1 MKLAK
6 VKIEYSS
13 GTTIVDRATLD
24 PATGQVHLA
33 PRLLGLLSK
42 MDESECSPAFSLEYR
57 GHVLPVTPVVN
68 GGYVVSLP
76 TDPPPGIRQILHA
89 IATPAK
95 DQRQQNG
102 RYLHTL
108 SAASIG
114 GTVGY
119 VHSASSWD
127 LSTVVGASILASLGV
142 VLWYAGYH
150 AMKGE

>member
-13 GTTIVDRATLD
+13 GTTIVDRVTLD

-33 PRLLGLLSK
+33 PRVLGLLSK
-42 MDESECSPAFSLEYR
+42 MEESECSPSFSLEYK
-57 GHVLPVTPVVN
+57 GYVLPVATVSG
-68 GGYVVSLP
+68 GGYVISIP
-76 TDPPPGIRQILHA
+76 TDPGPGFRQVLHA
-89 IATPAK
+89 IATPTK

-114 GTVGY
+114 GLVGY
-119 VHSASSWD
+119 VHSASSWT
-127 LSTVVGASILASLGV
+127 LSTIVGSTILAGLGV
-142 VLWYAGYH
+142 LLWYAGYH
-150 AMKGE
+150 AVKGE

>member
-13 GTTIVDRATLD
+13 GTTIIDRVTLD

-33 PRLLGLLSK
+33 PRVLGLLSK
-42 MDESECSPAFSLEYR
+42 MEESECSPSFSLEYN
-57 GHVLPVTPVVN
+57 GYVLPVATITD
-68 GGYVVSLP
+68 GGYVVSIPANLG
-76 TDPPPGIRQILHA
+76 PGPRQVLHA
-89 IATPAK
+89 IATPTK

-114 GTVGY
+114 GAVGY
-119 VHSASSWD
+119 AHSASSWD
-127 LSTVVGASILASLGV
+127 PLTIVGAGALAALGV
-142 VLWYAGYH
+142 VLWYAGHYV
-150 AMKGE
+150 MKGE

>member
-1 MKLAK
+1 
-6 VKIEYSS
+6 
-13 GTTIVDRATLD
+13 
-24 PATGQVHLA
+24 
-33 PRLLGLLSK
+33 
-42 MDESECSPAFSLEYR
+42 
-57 GHVLPVTPVVN
+57 LPVTPVVN

-89 IATPAK
+89 IATPSK

-127 LSTVVGASILASLGV
+127 LSSVVGASILASLGV